1 MPMLMVQVWYC
12 LSSPV
17 YDYYV
22 LSPLQQVTSLL
33 GRLSGHAKIL
43 DEIPTWVS
51 IWWWCLPEPTFTM
64 MVASDLS
71 PLVLAQHLSFGSWC
85 STVGERPPSSSF
97 IYIPVHSLSSLIIQW
112 FTTYFNY
119 FGTKMCLIC
128 QWELLQTSSCVC
140 TQRHTCWILDPLTL
154 H

>member
-1 MPMLMVQVWYC
+1 MRMLMVQVWYC

-22 LSPLQQVTSLL
+22 LSPLQQVSSLL

-43 DEIPTWVS
+43 DEIPTWIS
-51 IWWWCLPEPTFTM
+51 IEPAFTV

-71 PLVLAQHLSFGSWC
+71 PLVLAQHLSFGSRC

-97 IYIPVHSLSSLIIQW
+97 IYIPVHSLNSLIIQW

-119 FGTKMCLIC
+119 FGTKMSLIC
-128 QWELLQTSSCVC
+128 QWELLQTSSCVH
-140 TQRHTCWILDPLTL
+140 TQRHTYWILGPLTL